1 MKNKTKL
8 LFAGI
13 LAAFLMLAVPFAV
26 VSFDADD
33 ADATSYTEVGNWDQL
48 ETAINNSEISA
59 IKFVNNIV
67 YESDTEGEYG
77 LQITRSMEID
87 GNGYTL
93 SRMTESS
100 VDNWGFVNISGI
112 GNGEVTIKGLT
123 IDFAG
128 GNRSRSIN
136 VVESQNLTLNIF
148 NTKINN
154 GTHYPLFIGSDS
166 VNVNITSSGE
176 KDKESE
182 LRGYC
187 AIRIEANNAS
197 INVTDTRL
205 IGNNTYSGVTSSYC
219 TIMVNNGCSA
229 NITLENTDVT
239 SIYEN
244 DVPGYQ
250 YAFYFY
256 EGATGSVDIKNNVTF
271 KTLNG
276 ESPADTY
283 FGAGDAVAIF
293 NGTLKGKVE
302 ATEVDSTQTFS
313 ITGYDGNS
321 LSGLKVYG
329 DAISNDAK
337 CNISVSNIK
346 TADAGILVKN
356 AGDVTI
362 SNCEVTGSVALE
374 QDFKTNGGILVSQS
388 NSATILDNIVTCN
401 ETEDGKSFFGVGVQ
415 KVRSAVISY
424 NEIYGIDNAVWA
436 DMTLP
441 NEDKSK
447 VVGSSVTINGN
458 SLKWGSNQDGFEG
471 RGIRSESYET
481 VMINGNT
488 FIPNP
493 NETIDV
499 GNVAK
504 ITYTG
509 KVQFKGNF
517 IGANKADCGIDFID
531 STGKDVFVDIASN
544 FGTSDIA
551 ADGNWYISKS
561 IKCSLMTISGNVVFG
576 SDFVANNMM
585 EFGVPYGFSGSI
597 SISAKDGASFN
608 GLYVRS
614 YWQPSGNPPQ
624 DIESVSI
631 SNIKSSNGISVIH
644 LNGDVTIEDCTII
657 GNIGGNKYNHKIG
670 GICVNIA
677 KKTTINN
684 NVIDFDGEYSEGYF
698 GIDLL
703 RCGPTVIVTNN
714 KVYDAPDNAFCYQN
728 NTKYSKSDVVLTISG
743 NTFSEWACSEEEEG
757 RGIRAASIKDIYVQD
772 NQFLKSYSGSSNE
785 DGNLMKVTAY
795 TGTFEFERNFMNGY
809 ELRGDI
815 KTGAGSD
822 TFIDAG
828 TIFDSLEVKSGEI
841 YNCFD
846 VTINDVIEIE
856 DGGFFSLVEGGS
868 LYLEPNATITGTING
883 PDDTCLT
890 LTNIKAG
897 DLGISIVGGSITLH
911 GSVFGTPGSS
921 VVVNSDD
928 ITLDGEFTGA
938 IVRVESGYTVGV
950 GDELVFSA
958 GTEVVLES
966 DAEFSKDPVF
976 EAGTK
981 LKIGTGSSAEVIEI
995 TETSKVS
1002 SSGVVRTSFDLMID
1016 SENGTVYYNG
1026 LETYSIKVFV
1036 GDKYG
1041 EYLDGLYVK
1050 PDAGYI
1056 MFRWVDSNGMPV
1068 VDSTTIDEGDELVA
1082 VCAPVPVSSEVEES
1096 AGFDIADHVVLI
1108 EAVIAVLVLIGFV
1121 AYIRKN

>member
-1 MKNKTKL
+1 MNITGDSLAEVKIFGSLTMTSVSDVIKMTVGSGGMDINGSISSGKPILINTLGDVEIIDTTKQSII
-8 LFAGI
+8 AG
-13 LAAFLMLAVPFAV
+13 L
-26 VSFDADD
+26 
-33 ADATSYTEVGNWDQL
+33 
-48 ETAINNSEISA
+48 
-59 IKFVNNIV
+59 IV
-67 YESDTEGEYG
+67 
-77 LQITRSMEID
+77 D
-87 GNGYTL
+87 GNGNDVT
-93 SRMTESS
+93 
-100 VDNWGFVNISGI
+100 ISGI
-112 GNGEVTIKGLT
+112 K
-123 IDFAG
+123 
-128 GNRSRSIN
+128 
-136 VVESQNLTLNIF
+136 SQ
-148 NTKINN
+148 
-154 GTHYPLFIGSDS
+154 
-166 VNVNITSSGE
+166 
-176 KDKESE
+176 
-182 LRGYC
+182 
-187 AIRIEANNAS
+187 
-197 INVTDTRL
+197 
-205 IGNNTYSGVTSSYC
+205 
-219 TIMVNNGCSA
+219 
-229 NITLENTDVT
+229 
-239 SIYEN
+239 
-244 DVPGYQ
+244 
-250 YAFYFY
+250 
-256 EGATGSVDIKNNVTF
+256 
-271 KTLNG
+271 
-276 ESPADTY
+276 
-283 FGAGDAVAIF
+283 
-293 NGTLKGKVE
+293 
-302 ATEVDSTQTFS
+302 
-313 ITGYDGNS
+313 
-321 LSGLKVYG
+321 
-329 DAISNDAK
+329 
-337 CNISVSNIK
+337 
-346 TADAGILVKN
+346 DAGILVKN
-356 AGDVTI
+356 TDVVTI
-362 SNCEVTGSVALE
+362 TNCEVTGSVALE
-374 QDFKTNGGILVSQS
+374 KDSKTNGGILVSQS
-388 NSATILDNIVTCN
+388 NSATISNNSVTCN
-401 ETEDGKSFFGVGVQ
+401 KEEDSKSFFGVGVQ
-415 KVRSAVISY
+415 KVMSAVISY

-441 NEDKSK
+441 NEVTSDKKPIK
-447 VVGSSVTINGN
+447 VVGSIVTINGN
-458 SLKWGSNQDGFEG
+458 SLSWGSDENGFDG
-471 RGIRSESYET
+471 RGVRSESYET

-488 FIPNP
+488 FILNP
-493 NETIDV
+493 KETIDV

-504 ITYTG
+504 ITFTG
-509 KVQFKGNF
+509 KVQFEGNF
-517 IGANKADCGIDFID
+517 IGADKADCGIDFID

-576 SDFVANNMM
+576 SDFVADNMM

-597 SISAKDGASFN
+597 SISAEDGASFN

-657 GNIGGNKYNHKIG
+657 GNIGGTKYKQKIG

-703 RCGPTVIVTNN
+703 RCGPAVIVTNN
-714 KVYDAPDNAFCYQN
+714 EVYDAPDNAFCYQN
-728 NTKYSKSDVVLTISG
+728 NAKYPKSDVVLTISG

-856 DGGFFSLVEGGS
+856 DGGFFYLVEGGS

-883 PDDTCLT
+883 PDHTCLI

-921 VVVNSDD
+921 VVVNSND

-938 IVRVESGYTVGV
+938 IVRVKSGYTVGV

-981 LKIGTGSSAEVIEI
+981 LTIVTGASTEVIQV

-1002 SSGVVRTSFDLMID
+1002 SLGVIRTSFDLMID

-1082 VCAPVPVSSEVEES
+1082 VCAPVPVSSDVEES